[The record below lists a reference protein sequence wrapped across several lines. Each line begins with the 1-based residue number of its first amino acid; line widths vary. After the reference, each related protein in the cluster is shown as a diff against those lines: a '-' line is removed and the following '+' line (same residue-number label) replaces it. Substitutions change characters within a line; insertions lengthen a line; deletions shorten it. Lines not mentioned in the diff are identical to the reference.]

1 MEWSSILN
9 KLSELKIELD
19 IRGDINLNNL
29 EFNTSMISGSSKE
42 NEVVKDVNRYTRYK
56 QGRKFDDLNKKN
68 TYKTYFTPTIPIT
81 YNNLVNSK
89 LYNIGSSSKSSDY
102 IPKNA
107 DFIRVFSDLGNM
119 TRLIR
124 FIVGEKKLKPITI
137 NEAKEL
143 GFIEQ
148 NIDLILSIY
157 FDKNNVLTLK
167 GRKYY
172 IHSFDWPGQFE
183 YVQKPPSK
191 TFSKITGKTTGKI
204 INKPY
209 YKINITLY
217 VLNEESNKNPVEVKQ
232 LGCKIRRNKINE
244 DLYKLGFI
252 KQKPSNVITKKIKYT
267 TVINPLVEKSGF
279 KPKIKPSLNTTR
291 KTEYK
296 RYKYDNKNED
306 YMKKRLKEIEEQQ
319 RLMREREKIRRRL
332 NQTNSNTNKTRKRTN
347 EPSTSQFF

>member
-1 MEWSSILN
+1 
-9 KLSELKIELD
+9 
-19 IRGDINLNNL
+19 
-29 EFNTSMISGSSKE
+29 
-42 NEVVKDVNRYTRYK
+42 
-56 QGRKFDDLNKKN
+56 
-68 TYKTYFTPTIPIT
+68 
-81 YNNLVNSK
+81 
-89 LYNIGSSSKSSDY
+89 
-102 IPKNA
+102 
-107 DFIRVFSDLGNM
+107 M

-124 FIVGEKKLKPITI
+124 FIVGEKKIKPITI

-157 FDKNNVLTLK
+157 FDKNHVLTLK

-172 IHSFDWPGQFE
+172 IHSFDWSGQFE

-191 TFSKITGKTTGKI
+191 TTGKSTPKI

-209 YKINITLY
+209 YKINVTLY

-267 TVINPLVEKSGF
+267 TVINPLAEKSGF

-291 KTEYK
+291 KTDYK
-296 RYKYDNKNED
+296 RYNFDNKNED

-332 NQTNSNTNKTRKRTN
+332 NQKNSYTNKTRKRNN